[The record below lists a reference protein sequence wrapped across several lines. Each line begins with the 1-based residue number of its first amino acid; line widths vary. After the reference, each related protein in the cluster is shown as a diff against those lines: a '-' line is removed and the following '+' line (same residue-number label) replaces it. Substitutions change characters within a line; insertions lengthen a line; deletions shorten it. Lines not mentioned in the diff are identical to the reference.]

1 LFRRRLINIKTG
13 VLVATILGSSMV
25 FIDGSVVNVILPELQ
40 NEFNASALQIQ
51 WIVESYLLFLASLIL
66 VGGSIGDH
74 FGRKRIFQI
83 GATIFILASVGCGLS
98 QTLLQMTLFRSL
110 QGVGGALLTPGSL
123 AIINSVFPKDERGK
137 AIGTWS
143 GFSAITTALGPIT
156 GGWLADNLSWR
167 WVFFINVPLGL
178 LAIFFTHKYVPTEC
192 HETGREPID
201 LPGVVIST
209 VGFAAMIYGLIEAN
223 YFISMIGLCLFLVF
237 LYLEARTQSPLIPL
251 SFFRSRI
258 FSAVNMSTF
267 LLYGALSIVFYFL
280 PFNLIQIQGFTA
292 TEAGAANL
300 PFIFI
305 IFLLSRKSGELYDR
319 IGARLPIALGSLIA
333 GMGFLA
339 LGYMPGLEAS
349 YWRDFFPGMLLFGLG
364 MSLCIAPLTTAVLG
378 AVPERFSGIAS
389 GINNA
394 VTRLGGL
401 IGIALM
407 TTVIILIFHG
417 YLDQALIN
425 MPIAAPMKDEL
436 LSRSSEL
443 AGLQGTTVT
452 NGIIKTAYLESFK
465 SVMILAAILALGS
478 SLCALI
484 FLPSEKVIRLPIA
497 PVP

>member
-1 LFRRRLINIKTG
+1 
-13 VLVATILGSSMV
+13 MV

-40 NEFNASALQIQ
+40 HEFKASALEIQ

-74 FGRKRIFQI
+74 YGRKRIFQI
-83 GATIFILASVGCGLS
+83 GTIIFILASMGCGLS
-98 QTLLQMTLFRSL
+98 QTLWQLTFFRSL

-143 GFSAITTALGPIT
+143 GFSSITTAMGPVM
-156 GGWLADNLSWR
+156 GGWLADHLSWR

-178 LAIFFTHKYVPTEC
+178 LTIFFTRQYVPEQC
-192 HETGREPID
+192 HETGREPLD
-201 LPGVVIST
+201 FPGVIIST
-209 VGFAAMIYGLIEAN
+209 IGFAAIIFGLIESN
-223 YFISMIGLCLFLVF
+223 YLVSAFGICLFLVF
-237 LYLEARTQSPLIPL
+237 LAVEARTYGPLIPL

-280 PFNLIQIQGFTA
+280 PFNLIQIQGFSA

-305 IFLLSRKSGELYDR
+305 IFLFSRHSGQLYDR
-319 IGARLPIALGSLIA
+319 VGARMPIALGSFIA

-339 LGYMPGLEAS
+339 LGYLPGLEAS
-349 YWRDFFPGMLLFGLG
+349 YWKDFFPGMVLFGIG

-378 AVPERFSGIAS
+378 AVPERFSGVAS

-394 VTRLGGL
+394 VTRLAGL
-401 IGIALM
+401 IGIAIM
-407 TTVIILIFHG
+407 TTLIVSVFHH

-425 MPIAAPMKDEL
+425 MPIASSIKDDL
-436 LSRSSEL
+436 LSRSNEL
-443 AGLQGTTVT
+443 AGLRGTSMTE
-452 NGIIKTAYLESFK
+452 GIIKAAYLESFK
-465 SVMILAAILALGS
+465 SVMLFSCILALAS
-478 SLCALI
+478 SLCALV
-484 FLPSEKVIRLPIA
+484 FLPSEKVIRLPVS
-497 PVP
+497 PVR